1 MVGRTQTSLNRFL
14 LSMTVVLLSC
24 TLARANNDWKRDL
37 GRENHIA
44 YIVLD
49 HLKSGRDTPQIFP
62 NDFNLP
68 FSTFYKDLKWQ
79 PNECWAGSTLKEG
92 VSVYCL
98 PYARLGKYYPNARN
112 PNENIFSP
120 MGACAGLYVWHNAQ
134 ENKYYFWS
142 VCWNVAGVLGPFIG
156 DPRMELPHAVMP
168 RKGQRSFRGVK
179 LTVVSQRW
187 VYPNPEDARVP
198 PDEHYDCAHG
208 HLSGRE
214 VERLRLNSFITRLRL
229 TNGSQKDIYYQTE
242 NNGSDKP
249 ATCGLRS
256 DLQNKWD
263 QALKMDYECD
273 LAGDAWAKLAP
284 GASIEFDKSDQ
295 AFAKGVVGFVV
306 LLNEKPSYWDPSK
319 LLGTYPTMYGRH

>member
-1 MVGRTQTSLNRFL
+1 
-14 LSMTVVLLSC
+14 MTVVLLSC
-24 TLARANNDWKRDL
+24 TLARADNDWKRDL

-156 DPRMELPHAVMP
+156 DPRMELFAHKFGGKTFA
-168 RKGQRSFRGVK
+168 
-179 LTVVSQRW
+179 LT
-187 VYPNPEDARVP
+187 
-198 PDEHYDCAHG
+198 
-208 HLSGRE
+208 
-214 VERLRLNSFITRLRL
+214 
-229 TNGSQKDIYYQTE
+229 
-242 NNGSDKP
+242 
-249 ATCGLRS
+249 AT
-256 DLQNKWD
+256 
-263 QALKMDYECD
+263 A
-273 LAGDAWAKLAP
+273 
-284 GASIEFDKSDQ
+284 
-295 AFAKGVVGFVV
+295 
-306 LLNEKPSYWDPSK
+306 
-319 LLGTYPTMYGRH
+319 